1 MEDKEI
7 VQRILRHGETQ
18 CYSLIVKR
26 YSGMVFSK
34 AISLMKREDL
44 AQEITQQTF
53 IRAYTN
59 LDSWHGDSL
68 GAWML
73 SIAAHLSLNT
83 LDKIRRERTEFMDES
98 KWKEPEPEDDEEH
111 ETLIQILEKS
121 IKELPP
127 DDQKIIRL
135 HYYKGKK
142 TAEIAQLTGLTP
154 SNVLVKLHRIRK
166 LLKKQID
173 HERNK

>member
-1 MEDKEI
+1 MEDKDI

-26 YSGMVFSK
+26 YSGLVFSK
-34 AISLMKREDL
+34 AICLMKREDL

-59 LDSWHGDSL
+59 LDSWRGGSL
-68 GAWML
+68 GAWL
-73 SIAAHLSLNT
+73 VSIAAHLSLNE
-83 LDKIRRERTEFMDES
+83 LDKQRRERTDFMEES
-98 KWKEPEPEDDEEH
+98 QWKEPEQEDNEEH
-111 ETLIQILEKS
+111 ETLIQILKKS

-135 HYYKGKK
+135 HYFEEKK
-142 TAEIAQLTGLTP
+142 TAEIAKLTGLTS
-154 SNVLVKLHRIRK
+154 SNVLVKLHRIRE
-166 LLKKQID
+166 LLKKKIEN
-173 HERNK
+173 ERNK